1 MKRWMGICK
10 RGLVLAAISVT
21 ALAACGG
28 GGANGEARDDD
39 DFKARLSRIVEDAS
53 EQYGALAERAGN
65 INPNEALPD
74 DFKAEIDAVGATA
87 RRAADAIDALS
98 APQSAVDL
106 VDALVAA
113 LRARADA
120 FEGVASQATVTLQEV
135 ERDAAITKAGEQL
148 DRALRQLRDAGFL
161 REEEPH
167 D

>member
-1 MKRWMGICK
+1 MKRWMETRK
-10 RGLVLAAISVT
+10 RELVLAAITVT

-39 DFKARLSRIVEDAS
+39 DFKARLSRIVGDAS

-65 INPNEALPD
+65 INPNEDLPD
-74 DFKAEIDAVGATA
+74 DFKAQMNAVASTD

-120 FEGVASQATVTLQEV
+120 FEGVASQATVTLQEI
-135 ERDAAITKAGEQL
+135 ERDAPLTEAGEQL
-148 DRALRQLRDAGFL
+148 DRAVGQLRDAGFL
-161 REEEPH
+161 REEAPH